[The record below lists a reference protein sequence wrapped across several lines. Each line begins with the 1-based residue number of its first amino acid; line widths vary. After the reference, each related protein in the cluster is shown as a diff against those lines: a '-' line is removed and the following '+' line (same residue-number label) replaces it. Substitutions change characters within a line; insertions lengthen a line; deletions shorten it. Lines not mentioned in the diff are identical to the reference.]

1 LNSDEAPVYIG
12 IDPGLGTTGYGV
24 LRFESGNTVLIDAG
38 TIKSSPDD
46 LLPARLDELYTGL
59 IEVIDSFHPEAMG
72 LEQVYSHYRHP
83 ATAIKMG
90 HARGVLCLAG
100 QRRNLRIIPLP
111 STTIKKLVTGKGRA
125 SKEQVAGMVRHL
137 LGISEEIRPDDVT
150 DALAAAIAAYESER
164 YDRKYKR
171 NSSRHG

>member
-1 LNSDEAPVYIG
+1 MSPGDGRVYIG
-12 IDPGLGTTGYGV
+12 VDPGLGTTGYGV
-24 LRFESGNTVLIDAG
+24 LRFESGNTELVDAG

-46 LLPARLDELYTGL
+46 PLPVRLDELYTGL
-59 IEVIDSFHPEAMG
+59 IEVIDSYHPEAMG
-72 LEQVYSHYRHP
+72 LEEVFSHYRHP

-100 QRRNLRIIPLP
+100 QRRNLRIVSLP
-111 STTIKKLVTGKGRA
+111 ATTIKKFVTGTGRA

-137 LGISEEIRPDDVT
+137 LRITETIRPDDVT

>member
-1 LNSDEAPVYIG
+1 MNPDKAPVYIG

-38 TIKSSPDD
+38 TIKSSPGD
-46 LLPARLDELYTGL
+46 LLPVRLDELYTGL

-72 LEQVYSHYRHP
+72 LEQIYSHYRHP

-100 QRRNLRIIPLP
+100 QRRNLRIVPLP
-111 STTIKKLVTGKGRA
+111 STMIKKLVTGKGRA
-125 SKEQVAGMVRHL
+125 SMVRHL
-137 LGISEEIRPDDVT
+137 LGISEEIQPDDVT

-164 YDRKYKR
+164 YDRKYKG
-171 NSSRHG
+171 NSSRHR